1 MHAAAAHD
9 ERTLPARGYASACAA
24 HSYTSGGAVEPD
36 VPIFTELVNRL
47 FATHPNPKT
56 GREYTAVEI
65 VVVSQGEIAEGHLR
79 RLRKGR
85 IRNPTR
91 ETLLALCRVFR
102 VQPIYFFPEL
112 ADETDLT
119 LS

>member
-1 MHAAAAHD
+1 M
-9 ERTLPARGYASACAA
+9 PN
-24 HSYTSGGAVEPD
+24 
-36 VPIFTELVNRL
+36 FTELVNRL
-47 FATHPNPKT
+47 FATHPNPAT

-65 VVVSQGEIAEGHLR
+65 VVVSQGAIAEGHLR
-79 RLRKGR
+79 SLRRGR
-85 IRNPTR
+85 IKNPTR

-112 ADETDLT
+112 ADETEFT